1 MDRKQRLTPSAIG
14 VVLALKSQTPFPIA
28 PCLIASRSYNVRGI
42 LIALANMVADTPF
55 LEQVC
60 KRFLDRLP
68 AVNRSRVIHKNRVLR
83 EKRGHGSGIVVVACL
98 VKFLTL
104 RVKLHHRRS
113 GAQ

>member
-42 LIALANMVADTPF
+42 LIAFANMVADAPL

-68 AVNRSRVIHKNRVLR
+68 TVNRSCVIHKNGILR
-83 EKRGHGSGIVVVACL
+83 EKGGYGSGIVVVARL
-98 VKFLTL
+98 VKLLTL
-104 RVKLHHRRS
+104 RVKLL
-113 GAQ
+113 A